1 MEEDKKCD
9 ECNLKWLIYCALLD
23 LLIPITWILLVL
35 AIIWIISL
43 IIGISFLKV
52 IGWLILIFIGLIV
65 MAAI

>member
-9 ECNLKWLIYCALLD
+9 QCNLKCLIYCLILN
-23 LLIPITWILLVL
+23 LLIPITWILLAL

-52 IGWLILIFIGLIV
+52 IGCLILIFIGLIV

>member
-9 ECNLKWLIYCALLD
+9 ECNLKCLIYCLLLN
-23 LLIPITWILLVL
+23 LLIPITWILLAL

-43 IIGISFLKV
+43 IIGISFLKI
-52 IGWLILIFIGLIV
+52 IGCLILIFIGLIV

>member
-9 ECNLKWLIYCALLD
+9 ECNLKCLIYCALLD

-65 MAAI
+65 MAAM

>member
-9 ECNLKWLIYCALLD
+9 ECNLKCLIYCLILN
-23 LLIPITWILLVL
+23 LLIPITWILLAL

-43 IIGISFLKV
+43 IVGISFLKV
-52 IGWLILIFIGLIV
+52 IGCLILIFIGLIV

>member
-9 ECNLKWLIYCALLD
+9 ECNLKCLVYCALLD
-23 LLIPITWILLVL
+23 LLIPITWILLAL

>member
-9 ECNLKWLIYCALLD
+9 ECNLKCLIYCVLLD
-23 LLIPITWILLVL
+23 LLIPITWILLAL

-52 IGWLILIFIGLIV
+52 IGSIIVIFV
-65 MAAI
+65 MLLVASAM

>member
-9 ECNLKWLIYCALLD
+9 ECNLKCLIYCLILN
-23 LLIPITWILLVL
+23 LLIPITWILLILSVL
-35 AIIWIISL
+35 WIISL

-52 IGWLILIFIGLIV
+52 IGCLILIFIGLIV

>member
-9 ECNLKWLIYCALLD
+9 GCNLKCLIYCALLD